1 MESLRLAIE
10 MLDRVEE
17 AVRTEQPL
25 NPEAEAKRLV
35 RRHPETDVSEKEIAE
50 VLREEIAAGSI
61 M

>member
-17 AVRTEQPL
+17 AVRTDQKL